1 MLIDCWKIVKRFLK
15 DC

>member
-1 MLIDCWKIVKRFLK
+1 MIVKRFLK